1 MTCLEAQSKIIA
13 YIEHKLEKNDKQDFL
28 VHVKY
33 CKECREELNIYYTMI
48 EGMRQLDENEP
59 LSTNFDADLEK
70 RMSQELNLNR
80 KKKDAI
86 RGSVLILIL
95 GILSCGIAVYVNFL
109 NFLEAQEQE
118 NLKQLQGAF
127 YYSKTFDS
135 ILFEPYEDNI
145 TLNITEEDEEPE
157 DSFYKKIRDYKYMKQ

>member
-13 YIEHKLEKNDKQDFL
+13 YIENKLERNDKQEFL
-28 VHVKY
+28 IHVKN

-59 LSTNFDADLEK
+59 LSKDFDADLER
-70 RMSQELNLNR
+70 RMSQELNTNR

-86 RGSVLILIL
+86 RGSVLVLMIGMFSFAI
-95 GILSCGIAVYVNFL
+95 IIYVNFL
-109 NFLEAQEQE
+109 HFLENQEQE
-118 NLKQLQGAF
+118 TLKSLQGEN

-135 ILFEPYEDNI
+135 YMFEPYEDKI
-145 TLNITEEDEEPE
+145 IVDVTSTEEEPE
-157 DSFYKKIRDYKYMKQ
+157 DSFYKKIRDYEYLKQ